1 MKKTLLVMSQ
11 QMQVTLQSKT
21 FIIFAL
27 AVPIVLGLIA
37 LVMGMVNRNATADLA
52 AEMAATA
59 AQSQQAEGYVDQ
71 AGLVQTLPADLPSG
85 RLLAFADEP
94 AAQTALRAGQIGSYY
109 VIPAD
114 YVQSGE
120 ISNVRLT
127 YGVIGDQTASDAIE
141 EALSYNLLGRD
152 AALAE
157 RVRTPLEI
165 FITDLSAEEK
175 HEETWFTE
183 MFPTLMTLI
192 LYMVILLPAQML
204 VSAVANEKKNRVMEV
219 LMASVSPRQ
228 MITGKILALGVL
240 GLLETAIWVA
250 VLYGVA
256 NFGGQALSIPE
267 GYSIPARFIVWALVY
282 FIFGYAIYGA
292 LLAGVGA
299 LVPDLKGAQGL
310 SFIVMAPLIAGYTLN
325 IMVIASPNGLPS
337 MFLSLFP
344 LTSPVSMMSRMA
356 ATAVPIWQ
364 ALLAAGLQLLTAL
377 GIVRL
382 AAKLFRTQHLL
393 SGQPVT
399 AGGFLRALVGRA

>member
-1 MKKTLLVMSQ
+1 MKKTLLVMRQ
-11 QMQVTLQSKT
+11 QIQVTLQSKT
-21 FIIFAL
+21 FIIFAF
-27 AVPIVLGLIA
+27 AIPVVLGLIA
-37 LVMGMVNRNATADLA
+37 LVLGIVNRNATADLV
-52 AEMAATA
+52 AEIATKA
-59 AQSQQAEGYVDQ
+59 AQGQQAEGYVDLSGIIE
-71 AGLVQTLPADLPSG
+71 ALPADIPSG
-85 RLLAFADEP
+85 RLVAFADEP
-94 AAQTALRAGQIGSYY
+94 AAQAALRAGEVGSYY

-114 YVQSGE
+114 YLQSGE
-120 ISNVRLT
+120 LTNVRQT
-127 YGVIGDQTASDAIE
+127 YGVIGDQIASDAIE
-141 EALSYNLLGRD
+141 ETLSYNLLGRD

-165 FITDLSAEEK
+165 FVTDLSDEVK

-204 VSAVANEKKNRVMEV
+204 VSAVAHEKKNRVMEV
-219 LMASVSPRQ
+219 LMVSVSPRQ

-256 NFGGQALSIPE
+256 NFGGQALRIPA

-310 SFIVMAPLIAGYTLN
+310 STLAMSPLILGYILN
-325 IMVIASPNGLPS
+325 TVIVTMPNGMLS
-337 MFLSLFP
+337 QFLSFFP

-356 ATAVPIWQ
+356 ATSVPTWQ
-364 ALLAAGLQLLTAL
+364 GLLAAALQLLTAI

-382 AAKLFRTQHLL
+382 VSKLFRTQHLL

-399 AGGFLRALVGRA
+399 PGGFLRALVARA

>member
-1 MKKTLLVMSQ
+1 MKKTLLVMRH

-21 FIIFAL
+21 FIIFAF
-27 AVPIVLGLIA
+27 AVPIVLGVVA
-37 LVMGMVNRNATADLA
+37 LVMGIVNRNATADLVAEIA
-52 AEMAATA
+52 AKA
-59 AQSQQAEGYVDQ
+59 AQGQQAEGYVDL
-71 AGLVQTLPADLPSG
+71 AGLIEALPADMPSG
-85 RLLAFADEP
+85 RLVAYEDEV
-94 AAQTALRAGQIGSYY
+94 AAQAALSAGDVASYY

-114 YVQSGE
+114 YLQLGE
-120 ISNVRLT
+120 MGNVRRS
-127 YGVIGDQTASDAIE
+127 YSVIGDQIDSQAIE
-141 EALSYNLLGRD
+141 DALRYNLLGRD

-165 FITDLSAEEK
+165 FITDLSDEVK
-175 HEETWFTE
+175 HEESWFTE

-192 LYMVILLPAQML
+192 LYMVILIPAQML

-219 LMASVSPRQ
+219 LMVSVSPRQ

-240 GLLETAIWVA
+240 GLLETAIWVT

-256 NFGGQALSIPE
+256 NLGGQALSIPE
-267 GYSIPARFIVWALVY
+267 GYSIPARFIIWALVY
-282 FIFGYAIYGA
+282 FVFGYAIYGA

-310 SFIVMAPLIAGYTLN
+310 SFMVMAPLIAGY
-325 IMVIASPNGLPS
+325 IMNTAVVTAPNGLLAR
-337 MFLSLFP
+337 FLSFFP

-356 ATAVPIWQ
+356 ATSVPTWQ
-364 ALLAAGLQLLTAL
+364 ALLAAGLQFLTAI

-382 AAKLFRTQHLL
+382 AAKLFRTQNLL

-399 AGGFLRALVGRA
+399 PGGFLRALVGRA